1 MLYYDD
7 AFKHTKT
14 KPFTMG
20 HEGGE
25 MIALGASVPSPFHNY
40 LNTEPIRRYSCSE
53 SVPPFLLSVQYVINM
68 NNVCIQ
74 YFLHGLGLN
83 VVYAR
88 VVVPVNATVE
98 ETSPLLA
105 TVSINA
111 VLTSYHTLKDLRAGE
126 TVLIVGLGINTLQID
141 KFAVNFRLV
150 VLCILIFQSMQY
162 IKGAQAVIAVD
173 TRKDM
178 LQKALKNNSD
188 RTVSILQSFYPNEVS
203 SFD

>member
-14 KPFTMG
+14 KPFTMC

-25 MIALGASVPSPFHNY
+25 MITLGASVPSPFHNC

-53 SVPPFLLSVQYVINM
+53 SVPPFLLSVH
-68 NNVCIQ
+68 VCIQ

-150 VLCILIFQSMQY
+150 VLYILIFQSMQY